1 MIPTYVLDSVNYG
14 SLKLKSLTPDV
25 LTRTSEFPIPILWQ
39 LPHKEMGT
47 RIICASCVVPL
58 IRMMELSLQ
67 SCNCVWKFIG
77 ALFPCKRF
85 MTTGKCLAT

>member
-1 MIPTYVLDSVNYG
+1 MQYNIKGFFPWFQHVLDSVNYG

-67 SCNCVWKFIG
+67 SCIVCEN
-77 ALFPCKRF
+77 L
-85 MTTGKCLAT
+85 